1 METAMIVH
9 LGRTVS
15 GMDAK
20 QAAHENRIVACLQ
33 ERGHMREND
42 VKLYTA
48 AILAQGAK
56 CTRQPLGIWWRRA
69 SFETSR
75 PPGPTALSWN

>member
-20 QAAHENRIVACLQ
+20 QATHENRIVACLQ
-33 ERGHMREND
+33 KRGPMREND

-48 AILAQGAK
+48 AIRSVGREVHEAAIGRK
-56 CTRQPLGIWWRRA
+56 CGDRRDV
-69 SFETSR
+69 
-75 PPGPTALSWN
+75 P

>member
-20 QAAHENRIVACLQ
+20 QATHENRIVACLQ
-33 ERGHMREND
+33 KRGPLREND

-48 AILAQGAK
+48 AIRSVGREVHEAAIGRKCGDEMRAK
-56 CTRQPLGIWWRRA
+56 CGDGKL
-69 SFETSR
+69 
-75 PPGPTALSWN
+75 